1 MIEEKLQSLNDI
13 LSNKDNFFITHTSKS
28 SEFQINFDVPIE
40 LNDNRNYNCAL
51 RWFSCYNTIFNIT
64 NKNNLFKYYNSK
76 EWKILKLD
84 SGSYEIDQINKE
96 VMRLIK
102 ENNDIEVKDS
112 KDYYPIEI
120 TADLITSKFVI
131 IINHKDYKV
140 SFNIPNT
147 INNILGFD
155 SKKDLL
161 KGYNK
166 AITIGNITDISTINI
181 ECDLITNSFMNGKKA
196 NILYS
201 FPSNSVGVGY
211 KILEIP
217 NPLISLSINQSF
229 KTY

>member
-13 LSNKDNFFITHTSKS
+13 LSDKDEYYINHISTT

-40 LNDNRNYNCAL
+40 LNDNRTYKCAL
-51 RWFSCYNTIFNIT
+51 RYFSCYNTIFNIT

-76 EWKILKLD
+76 EWKILKFD
-84 SGSYEIDQINKE
+84 SGSYEINEIDKE
-96 VMRLIK
+96 VKRLMK
-102 ENNDIEVKDS
+102 ENNDIEIKDS

-120 TADLITSKFVI
+120 TADLTTSKFVI

-155 SKKDLL
+155 SKKELL

-166 AITIGNITDISTINI
+166 AISIGNITDISTINI
-181 ECDLITNSFMNGKKA
+181 ECDLITNSFTNGKKA

-201 FPSNSVGVGY
+201 FPSNSVPIGY
-211 KILEIP
+211 RILEKP
-217 NPLISLSINQSF
+217 NPLISLTINRL
-229 KTY
+229 